1 MKDSWE
7 MLKANLEKEITC
19 FLMLSSEKDVKFLD
33 IPKRKRKTE
42 DYVRLMCITMTF
54 GFKGA
59 FLKLAGEAGNRIDEI
74 CSRLE
79 ELKKEPE
86 TVRKWL
92 DDFVAQI
99 RYPDAKALAEK
110 HVAEKFAEIEN
121 GYLDI
126 SYLFK

>member
-1 MKDSWE
+1 MKNGTE
-7 MLKANLEKEITC
+7 ELFAIHKRQIANFLLMSSKE
-19 FLMLSSEKDVKFLD
+19 DVQFLD

-74 CSRLE
+74 CNRMD

-99 RYPDAKALAEK
+99 RYPDVKVLAEK
-110 HVAEKFAEIEN
+110 YVAEKFAEIEN
-121 GYLDI
+121 SYLDI

>member
-1 MKDSWE
+1 MKNGTE
-7 MLKANLEKEITC
+7 ELFAIHKRQIANFLLMSSKE
-19 FLMLSSEKDVKFLD
+19 DVQFLD

-74 CSRLE
+74 CNRMD

-99 RYPDAKALAEK
+99 RYPDVKVLAEK
-110 HVAEKFAEIEN
+110 YVAEKFAEIEN